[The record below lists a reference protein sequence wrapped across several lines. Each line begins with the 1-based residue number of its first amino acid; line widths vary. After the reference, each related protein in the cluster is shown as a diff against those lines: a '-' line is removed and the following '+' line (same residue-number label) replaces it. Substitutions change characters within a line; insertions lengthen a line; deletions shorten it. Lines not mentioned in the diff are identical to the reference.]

1 LVLYDDDMIQ
11 EISDNVDLLEYVEN
25 SIDLKKK
32 GRDYFGKCPLH
43 IDNTPSFSITPDK
56 NSFYCFSCG
65 RGGGII
71 QYLSEYEN
79 MNFDAALE
87 KASRLANVDLK
98 SMCQSL
104 TVKYNKKLKRQLIE
118 STVEIPEEHKILDK
132 KIYDQYRIGS
142 VDEWLKEGIRQEEID
157 LFEIRLDDRS
167 NRIVYPVYDMDGNFI
182 NVKGRTRFS
191 GYKKMGIC
199 KYINYYPVGTVDYFQ
214 GINITEQYIHKTKE
228 LKIFE
233 SLKSTMKLFGHGIK
247 DSASAEKH
255 DLTPEQ
261 IAWIIRSDIKSVVL
275 CYDSDITYKEKT
287 VQKNINMLKRFVNL
301 YIIQDKD
308 NLLGGK
314 EAKNSPIDKGFDIW
328 STLYSQRK
336 KVT

>member
-1 LVLYDDDMIQ
+1 MVQYDEDMIQ
-11 EISDNVDLLEYVEN
+11 EISDNVDLLEYVEE

-32 GRDYFGKCPLH
+32 GKDYFGKCPLH
-43 IDNTPSFSITPDK
+43 MDKTPSFSITPGK

-98 SMCQSL
+98 SMCQSP
-104 TVKYNKKLKRQLIE
+104 TVKYNKRIRRQRVELQEKL
-118 STVEIPEEHKILDK
+118 EEHQILDK
-132 KIYDQYRIGS
+132 QIYEQYRVGL

-167 NRIVYPVYDMDGNFI
+167 NRIVYPVYDMNGNFI
-182 NVKGRTRFS
+182 NIKGRTRFND
-191 GYKKMGIC
+191 YKKMGIY

-214 GINITEQYIHKTKE
+214 GLNITGQYISQTRE

-233 SLKSTMKLFGHGIK
+233 SIKSTMKLFGFGIK

-261 IAWIIRSDIKSVVL
+261 IAWIIGSDIQSVVL
-275 CYDSDITYKEKT
+275 CYDSDITYKEKS
-287 VQKNINMLKRFVNL
+287 VQQNINVLKRFVNL
-301 YIIQDKD
+301 YIIQDRD

-314 EAKNSPIDKGFDIW
+314 EGKNSPIDIGIDVW
-328 STLYSQRK
+328 NTLYSQRK

>member
-1 LVLYDDDMIQ
+1 MIQ
-11 EISDNVDLLEYVEN
+11 EISDNVDLLEYVEE

-32 GRDYFGKCPLH
+32 GKDYFGKCPLH
-43 IDNTPSFSITPDK
+43 MDKTPSFSVTPDK

-98 SMCQSL
+98 SMCQSP
-104 TVKYNKKLKRQLIE
+104 TVKYNKRIRRQLAE
-118 STVEIPEEHKILDK
+118 LQEKPEEHQILDK
-132 KIYDQYRIGS
+132 QIYEQYRVGL

-167 NRIVYPVYDMDGNFI
+167 NRIVYPVYDMNGNFI
-182 NVKGRTRFS
+182 NIKGRTRFND
-191 GYKKMGIC
+191 YKKMGIC

-214 GINITEQYIHKTKE
+214 GLNITGQYISQTRE

-233 SLKSTMKLFGHGIK
+233 SIKSTMKLFGFGIK

-261 IAWIIRSDIKSVVL
+261 IAWIIGSDIQSVVL
-275 CYDSDITYKEKT
+275 CYDSDITYKEKS
-287 VQKNINMLKRFVNL
+287 VQQNINVLKRFVNL
-301 YIIQDKD
+301 YKIQDRD

-314 EAKNSPIDKGFDIW
+314 EGKNSPIDLGIDVW
-328 STLYSQRK
+328 NTLYSQRK